1 MRFILL
7 DIIYPTH
14 CAACGDIIEPGQ
26 KFCKDCKSELEFI
39 KIKQYKNKN
48 NKFDRLIS
56 VFCYKDAAKR
66 VVLRY
71 KFHGKKY
78 LYKTMAEYMFREF
91 EENYDDINFDY
102 ITNIPMSFSEYM
114 NRGFNQTK
122 VLAKALSRKTKIK
135 YKKLLR
141 KKFST
146 KNQVGLT
153 AKERAENLKGCF
165 ENTENIKGK
174 TILLVDDVKTTGA
187 TLNECSKV
195 LRKAGAK
202 GIYCITFAMAD
213 E

>member
-1 MRFILL
+1 MSFFLL
-7 DIIYPTH
+7 DMIYPTH
-14 CAACGDIIEPGQ
+14 CAACGELIEPGL
-26 KFCKDCKSELEFI
+26 KFCKDCERGLEFV

-56 VFCYKDAAKR
+56 VFYYKDTAKR

-78 LYKTMAEYMFREF
+78 LYKTMAEFMHKEF

-102 ITNIPMSFSEYM
+102 ITYIPMSFSEYM
-114 NRGFNQTK
+114 KRGFNQTK
-122 VLAKALSRKTKIK
+122 VLTKVLSRKTKIK
-135 YKKLLR
+135 HKKLLR
-141 KKFST
+141 KKHKT
-146 KNQVGLT
+146 KNQVGLK
-153 AKERAENLKGCF
+153 AQERAENLKGCF
-165 ENTENIKGK
+165 ENTEKLKGK
-174 TILLVDDVKTTGA
+174 NILLIDDVKTTGA